1 MLPNK
6 KHDKSHT
13 DIAIH
18 SFKIFDLI
26 VTNDG
31 FTGYGYTTEDFKK
44 APDISYKKS
53 NMGTVL
59 HTCHPGQEQHS
70 ACLIHP
76 LSVCQS
82 NTTKLNNYNF
92 SILILF
98 SVKLKLLPIN
108 FTEMTK
114 IQELYKL
121 EIIL

>member
-44 APDISYKKS
+44 GSRYF
-53 NMGTVL
+53 L
-59 HTCHPGQEQHS
+59 
-70 ACLIHP
+70 
-76 LSVCQS
+76 
-82 NTTKLNNYNF
+82 
-92 SILILF
+92 
-98 SVKLKLLPIN
+98 
-108 FTEMTK
+108 
-114 IQELYKL
+114 
-121 EIIL
+121 

>member
-1 MLPNK
+1 MMDLLGM
-6 KHDKSHT
+6 
-13 DIAIH
+13 DILQRI
-18 SFKIFDLI
+18 
-26 VTNDG
+26 
-31 FTGYGYTTEDFKK
+31 FKK

-82 NTTKLNNYNF
+82 NTKKLNNYNF

-98 SVKLKLLPIN
+98 SVNLKLLPIN

>member
-1 MLPNK
+1 MMDLLGM
-6 KHDKSHT
+6 
-13 DIAIH
+13 DILQRI
-18 SFKIFDLI
+18 
-26 VTNDG
+26 
-31 FTGYGYTTEDFKK
+31 FKK

-53 NMGTVL
+53 NIGTVL
-59 HTCHPGQEQHS
+59 YTCHPGQEQHS